1 MMNVIGNQ
9 VSAGLKYKGEIV
21 MRVGIFSDTYFPQVS
36 GVSTSIKT
44 LKESLEKSG
53 HQVYIFTT
61 SDPAADSNEEGI
73 VRLPSIPFWSFKDR
87 RIAVSGKKKALKMA
101 REFQLDVVHTQ
112 TEFSLGFVGK
122 YIAEKLNLPHLHTYH
137 TMYEDYLHYIAGG
150 KVLRPQHVA
159 YLSRYFC
166 NSADGIIAPSSKV
179 EKQLHQYGVTS
190 QIKIIPTGVDL
201 EKFSRQTEGRNI
213 RSELGI
219 ADHQPLIL
227 SLSRLSKEKNIE
239 AILKSMPKILKSKP
253 NARLVIVGDGPQK
266 EELEI
271 LAEELEVSDAVI
283 FTGEKKGEEVRDYYT
298 AADVFVSA
306 SSSESQ
312 GLTYIEAISS
322 GTSIVAKLSNYTQS
336 LVGPKGE
343 LGSLFVRDDSLAEV
357 ILNQLSKKVSGEEQK
372 KFKKI
377 LLSEISSD
385 TFGQRVLSFYEE
397 AAVMYKE
404 TPFMQVA
411 NIS

>member
-1 MMNVIGNQ
+1 MKIGF
-9 VSAGLKYKGEIV
+9 
-21 MRVGIFSDTYFPQVS
+21 FSDTYFPQVS

-44 LKESLEKSG
+44 LKEGLEKSG

-61 SDPAADSNEEGI
+61 SDPAAEPSEEQI
-73 VRLPSIPFWSFKDR
+73 IRLPSIPFWSFKDR
-87 RIAVSGKKKALKMA
+87 RIAISGKKKALKIA
-101 REFQLDVVHTQ
+101 RELQLDVVHTQ

-122 YIAEKLNLPHLHTYH
+122 YVAEKMNLPHLHTYH

-150 KVLRPQHVA
+150 KMLRPQHVA

-201 EKFSRQTEGRNI
+201 EKFSRQSEGRDV
-213 RSELGI
+213 RAELGI
-219 ADHQPLIL
+219 ADHQPMIL

-239 AILKSMPKILKSKP
+239 AILKSMPKILKTQPK
-253 NARLVIVGDGPQK
+253 AMFVIVGDGPQK
-266 EELEI
+266 EELEM
-271 LAEELEVSDAVI
+271 LAKELDVSHAVI
-283 FTGEKKGEEVRDYYT
+283 FTGEKKSDEVRDYYT

-343 LGSLFVRDDSLAEV
+343 LGSLFVKDDSLAEV
-357 ILNQLSKKVSGEEQK
+357 ILNQLSRKVSGEEQK

-377 LLSEISSD
+377 LLNEISSD
-385 TFGQRVLSFYEE
+385 TFSERVLFFYEK
-397 AAVMYKE
+397 AAELYKE
-404 TPFMQVA
+404 APFMQMA